1 MILIDT
7 SVWIEFF
14 KQRTPFSEKVLLLLK
29 AQKAVAIEPV
39 FAELLYGVRNQKEKD
54 IIQSYWE
61 ILPRIK
67 FGQNSMIKAADYANV
82 RHFLQGGIG
91 LMDSIIIQ
99 SAVEGNHMLWTLD
112 KRILREVDSKLIYQ
126 PIPK

>member
-29 AQKAVAIEPV
+29 AHKAVAIEPV

-67 FGQNSMIKAADYANV
+67 FGQNSMIKAADYANAK
-82 RHFLQGGIG
+82 HFLQGGIG
-91 LMDSIIIQ
+91 LMDSILIQ

-126 PIPK
+126 PVAK